1 MIVLRSCIVDLGGGR
16 KENRAT
22 WKGRKMIVFLF
33 VYISKIF
40 HSIFDIHF
48 YSTFMVVTHDQNK
61 HCFLHHVFPHIPLSC
76 AIYDPRRSV
85 ERKQLVCQCV
95 SASSAR
101 LSFDFLFF
109 FKLALEVYLAEVEHI
124 AHAST
129 PALLLN
135 TLQLKSNF
143 TRLVTFSP
151 VV

>member
-1 MIVLRSCIVDLGGGR
+1 MLLSLLLLPFLCKNTFTGSSKFEERQSVDDNFKRLMIVLRSCIVDLGGGR

-85 ERKQLVCQCV
+85 ERKQLVC
-95 SASSAR
+95 
-101 LSFDFLFF
+101 
-109 FKLALEVYLAEVEHI
+109 
-124 AHAST
+124 
-129 PALLLN
+129 
-135 TLQLKSNF
+135 
-143 TRLVTFSP
+143 
-151 VV
+151 